1 MELDTLKETLAKTEM
16 KLFTKRGNIRAIG
29 NGKLYINGG
38 TMKEGGSDIP
48 MGEHTV
54 VEFGNHYMRIYCFS
68 GNVNKVDW
76 DNPFYVG
83 MVATEMYNLRT
94 EKISSLKYYEWSE

>member
-1 MELDTLKETLAKTEM
+1 MEIDTVREILEKTEM
-16 KLFTKRGNIRAIG
+16 KLFTKRGRIRAIG

-48 MGEHTV
+48 MGERTV
-54 VEFGNHYMRIYCFS
+54 VEFGNHYLSIYCFN
-68 GNVNKVDW
+68 GDVNRVNW
-76 DNPFYVG
+76 DKPFYVS

-94 EKISSLKYYEWSE
+94 EEINELRY